1 MSCVDTVYYICNNY
15 QHQFRNNA
23 GADMYKQHKALMVKL
38 ESAKS
43 NLRNPLR
50 DLANFLIKKFDES
63 GYLSEY
69 EVGTVNDLL
78 ERAK

>member
-1 MSCVDTVYYICNNY
+1 
-15 QHQFRNNA
+15 
-23 GADMYKQHKALMVKL
+23 MYKQHKALMVKL

-43 NLRNPLR
+43 NLRKPLR
-50 DLANFLIKKFDES
+50 DLASFLIKKFDES